1 MTKKALFISGG
12 WDGHEPVETS
22 EFISEQ
28 IKIYNIESKI
38 VNDLDVMT
46 DLEYLKSFDVIL
58 PVWTMGQIDDNNW
71 EIIPRVRS
79 QRTFAKLRMPGEG
92 PYYNRAFSLW
102 KAPTSKIIINGC

>member
-28 IKIYNIESKI
+28 MKIYNIESKI

-46 DLEYLKSFDVIL
+46 DLEYLKVL
-58 PVWTMGQIDDNNW
+58 M
-71 EIIPRVRS
+71 
-79 QRTFAKLRMPGEG
+79 
-92 PYYNRAFSLW
+92 
-102 KAPTSKIIINGC
+102 